1 MLQEDE
7 HPEKKKKKN
16 IELVTKRLSGMLKRE
31 NHDEGG
37 S

>member
-7 HPEKKKKKN
+7 HPEKKKKN
-16 IELVTKRLSGMLKRE
+16 IELVTKKLSGMLKRE